1 MFPGNNIASVGVKLS
16 CLHTEGVFTA
26 VDTLHKQTQEQC
38 TLYYFSVVSLSWM
51 KWRLELIC
59 IVVLSYQ
66 RKNCFAW
73 LDKYSQT
80 ESQSVE
86 SQDYYRSNVKV
97 QIRSGKQNLRKIILF
112 YLPDWGFWIRFCPTE
127 VEKKFLSK
135 LVQYKISFIDI
146 LFRPNIY
153 KPVFC
158 RLLVIMYNNCG

>member
-73 LDKYSQT
+73 LHKYSQT
-80 ESQSVE
+80 ETRIFYPRPVLYVINSVGPGTVNLE
-86 SQDYYRSNVKV
+86 SVS
-97 QIRSGKQNLRKIILF
+97 
-112 YLPDWGFWIRFCPTE
+112 
-127 VEKKFLSK
+127 
-135 LVQYKISFIDI
+135 
-146 LFRPNIY
+146 
-153 KPVFC
+153 
-158 RLLVIMYNNCG
+158 RLLRLLIPSMSQTNFIGSKFPQTWVGGLWLHEAVPGIGRANYF

>member
-73 LDKYSQT
+73 LHKYSQT
-80 ESQSVE
+80 ETRIFYPRPVLYVINSVGPGTVNSQSCQTNDLQ
-86 SQDYYRSNVKV
+86 SHFRILHQKGCGLFHFIV
-97 QIRSGKQNLRKIILF
+97 QCQCTLYNLWHGFVLNFPDIFVFVHFKQINGTL
-112 YLPDWGFWIRFCPTE
+112 
-127 VEKKFLSK
+127 KKY
-135 LVQYKISFIDI
+135 Q
-146 LFRPNIY
+146 
-153 KPVFC
+153 
-158 RLLVIMYNNCG
+158 

>member
-1 MFPGNNIASVGVKLS
+1 MFPSNNIASVGVKLS

-73 LDKYSQT
+73 LHKYSQT
-80 ESQSVE
+80 ETRIFYPRPVLYVINSVGPGTVKKMKVKLPE
-86 SQDYYRSNVKV
+86 PVVDTFSFHSICSELWILQTWIGEGGKGIIASGFASN
-97 QIRSGKQNLRKIILF
+97 SNS
-112 YLPDWGFWIRFCPTE
+112 T
-127 VEKKFLSK
+127 
-135 LVQYKISFIDI
+135 
-146 LFRPNIY
+146 
-153 KPVFC
+153 
-158 RLLVIMYNNCG
+158 

>member
-73 LDKYSQT
+73 LHKYSQT
-80 ESQSVE
+80 ETRIFYPRTVLYVINSVGPGT
-86 SQDYYRSNVKV
+86 VKA
-97 QIRSGKQNLRKIILF
+97 QIHLRLWINIIIMITTLT
-112 YLPDWGFWIRFCPTE
+112 YTIWIIHD
-127 VEKKFLSK
+127 VGEKRLREYKLSA
-135 LVQYKISFIDI
+135 LRQCQCE
-146 LFRPNIY
+146 R
-153 KPVFC
+153 
-158 RLLVIMYNNCG
+158 

>member
-73 LDKYSQT
+73 LNKYSQT
-80 ESQSVE
+80 ETRIFYPRPVLYVINSVGPGTVKLHLYYMLCVMWPKNSFRICQMVINYFTLHCITAGSQGKNIS
-86 SQDYYRSNVKV
+86 SNNMSETEPCDKTDI
-97 QIRSGKQNLRKIILF
+97 QIHFKH
-112 YLPDWGFWIRFCPTE
+112 
-127 VEKKFLSK
+127 
-135 LVQYKISFIDI
+135 
-146 LFRPNIY
+146 
-153 KPVFC
+153 
-158 RLLVIMYNNCG
+158 LLLD

>member
-73 LDKYSQT
+73 LHKYSQT
-80 ESQSVE
+80 ETRIFYPRTVLYVINSVGPGT
-86 SQDYYRSNVKV
+86 V
-97 QIRSGKQNLRKIILF
+97 KII
-112 YLPDWGFWIRFCPTE
+112 
-127 VEKKFLSK
+127 KKFYPKSPQVTLATVWND
-135 LVQYKISFIDI
+135 LQYLQSI
-146 LFRPNIY
+146 
-153 KPVFC
+153 
-158 RLLVIMYNNCG
+158 